1 MRLALLQGK
10 IEKGLYKLPTA
21 TRDVGHPLAFYTT
34 SSTSNAGPIV
44 SVNGAQYFLLLVDD
58 FSRFSWLYL
67 LETKFTYLVLSYS
80 TTCWVITK
88 SIFSL

>member
-21 TRDVGHPLAFYTT
+21 TRDVGHPSAFYTT
-34 SSTSNAGPIV
+34 SSTSDAGVGPIV
-44 SVNGAQYFLLLVDD
+44 SVDGARYFLFLVDD

-67 LETKFTYLVLSYS
+67 LETKDGVFTYVL
-80 TTCWVITK
+80 T
-88 SIFSL
+88 FSSHG